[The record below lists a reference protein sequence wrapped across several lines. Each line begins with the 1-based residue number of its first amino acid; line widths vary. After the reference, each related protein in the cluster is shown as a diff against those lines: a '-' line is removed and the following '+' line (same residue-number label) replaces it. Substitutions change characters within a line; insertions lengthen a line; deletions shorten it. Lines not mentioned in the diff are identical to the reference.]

1 MGIQEAN
8 SLLVPM
14 LFSFI
19 FYVCA
24 AKAKTGCVEPKWAQQ
39 SVPPNGWRLHVE
51 DFVGLLNTL
60 ELHDSSNK
68 KWMVIIVKHKMLEG
82 FVCLFY
88 YDGYIDQISR
98 KHVTNWNTLDIKG
111 KHCYKMAWLADEKY
125 DGEIIKPK

>member
-14 LFSFI
+14 LFYFI

-68 KWMVIIVKHKMLEG
+68 KWMIIIVKHKMLEG

>member
-14 LFSFI
+14 LFYFI

-68 KWMVIIVKHKMLEG
+68 KLMVIIVEHKMLEG

-98 KHVTNWNTLDIKG
+98 KHVTN
-111 KHCYKMAWLADEKY
+111 
-125 DGEIIKPK
+125 